1 MPKLVSI
8 RPAYKILTSNYSSR
22 TLLFFASYADFFLKK
37 KMKGEQM
44 MMTNEKMKINGCTPI
59 EDLITED
66 FGAIGPP
73 ERDEF
78 ERGCEAF
85 IIWDEK

>member
-1 MPKLVSI
+1 
-8 RPAYKILTSNYSSR
+8 
-22 TLLFFASYADFFLKK
+22 
-37 KMKGEQM
+37 MKGEQM
-44 MMTNEKMKINGCTPI
+44 MMTNKKIKINGCTPI

-66 FGAIGPP
+66 FGVIGPP
-73 ERDEF
+73 EF

>member
-1 MPKLVSI
+1 MKVALSGWGFFVQKENE
-8 RPAYKILTSNYSSR
+8 RRTNDDDKKI
-22 TLLFFASYADFFLKK
+22 
-37 KMKGEQM
+37 
-44 MMTNEKMKINGCTPI
+44 KINGCTPI

-66 FGAIGPP
+66 FGAIGTP

>member
-1 MPKLVSI
+1 
-8 RPAYKILTSNYSSR
+8 
-22 TLLFFASYADFFLKK
+22 
-37 KMKGEQM
+37 MKGEQM
-44 MMTNEKMKINGCTPI
+44 MMTNKKIKINGCTPI

-66 FGAIGPP
+66 FGAIGTP

-85 IIWDEK
+85 IIWDEKYVSRFGDFDRKTWKHKL

>member
-1 MPKLVSI
+1 MKVALSGWG
-8 RPAYKILTSNYSSR
+8 
-22 TLLFFASYADFFLKK
+22 FFVQK
-37 KMKGEQM
+37 ENERR
-44 MMTNEKMKINGCTPI
+44 MMTNKKIKINGCTPI

-66 FGAIGPP
+66 FGAIGTP

>member
-1 MPKLVSI
+1 
-8 RPAYKILTSNYSSR
+8 
-22 TLLFFASYADFFLKK
+22 
-37 KMKGEQM
+37 MKGEQM
-44 MMTNEKMKINGCTPI
+44 MMTNKKIKINGCTPI

-66 FGAIGPP
+66 FGAIGTP

-85 IIWDEK
+85 IKNKFHDLVILTGKHGNISYNSRNVFRLHCP